1 MIVLQRLTRPC
12 GFALLLVCLA
22 GCRGSSRPQLAPV
35 KGRVV
40 FKDKAVTAA
49 DIYFHPDASRG
60 NEGSL
65 ASSVLQEDG
74 SFTLTTHPHG
84 DGVMPGAYKVTLS
97 LGRRPEK
104 ELDKYRKVETTPLEY
119 NVPAEGLPDLL
130 IKLE

>member
-1 MIVLQRLTRPC
+1 MPILQRLSRPG

-22 GCRGSSRPQLAPV
+22 GCRGSSRPHLAPV
-35 KGRVV
+35 KGRVL
-40 FKDKAVTAA
+40 FKDEPVTAA
-49 DIYFHPDASRG
+49 DIFFIPDASRG

-104 ELDKYRKVETTPLEY
+104 ELNKYRQVQTTPLEY
-119 NVPAEGLPDLL
+119 TVPAEGLPDLV

>member
-1 MIVLQRLTRPC
+1 MPVLQRLSRAG

-22 GCRGSSRPQLAPV
+22 GCRGSSRPHLAPV
-35 KGRVV
+35 KGRVL
-40 FKDKAVTAA
+40 FKDEPVTAA
-49 DIYFHPDASRG
+49 DIFFIPDASRG

-104 ELDKYRKVETTPLEY
+104 ELNKYRQVQTTPLEY
-119 NVPAEGLPDLL
+119 TVPAEGFPDLV